1 MSGISGPSTTP
12 DNRLIDA
19 EEDLVPAPPVA
30 SARRT
35 LRAHP
40 ALLLLGIVLA
50 ALNMRAALAGVS
62 PLLGEISD
70 HFHLAATAT
79 SLVTTI
85 PLVFMGVASPLAPKL
100 ARRFGTESVL
110 LAALL
115 LLCGGILLRVAPPV
129 VTLFVGGAFVGT
141 AIAWLNVL
149 MPGLVKRDFPDR
161 AAAMTALYSTA
172 MIIGATASAAAA
184 VPLENALGGWRGS
197 LASWA
202 VLAAVAALLWVPQA
216 IIARRGLRHGQPAA
230 TPARA
235 TTTPAQ
241 ATTTATSPTPNT
253 SASASTS
260 VADQTATTTPGTR
273 GAAPA
278 RATADTGASRLSRSP
293 LAWQITL
300 FMGSQSLV
308 AYVVIAWLPTIF
320 TDHGMNK
327 STAGLVFAYSTLL
340 QGVGSFVVPL
350 LAGRMRQQ
358 RMLAVAVAALMACG
372 VIGLLSA
379 PTSGAWLWAT
389 LLGIGQGGALG
400 LALTMMVLRARD
412 AHTAARLSG
421 MAQTWGYLL
430 AAAGPLVLG
439 AVHQL
444 TDGWT
449 LPLLLLL
456 GVCAGLT
463 ALGLGAGRDLKV

>member
-1 MSGISGPSTTP
+1 MSGISGPSTAP
-12 DNRLIDA
+12 DDRLIDA
-19 EEDLVPAPPVA
+19 EEDLVPTPPVA
-30 SARRT
+30 AARRT

-100 ARRFGTESVL
+100 ARRFGTEAVL
-110 LAALL
+110 LGALV

-149 MPGLVKRDFPDR
+149 MPGLVKRDFPER
-161 AAAMTALYSTA
+161 AAAMTAVYSTA

-202 VLAAVAALLWVPQA
+202 LLAAVAALLWVPQA
-216 IIARRGLRHGQPAA
+216 VIARRGIRHGQPAA
-230 TPARA
+230 TPAR
-235 TTTPAQ
+235 P
-241 ATTTATSPTPNT
+241 TTAPVGPGSK
-253 SASASTS
+253 
-260 VADQTATTTPGTR
+260 AT
-273 GAAPA
+273 AAP
-278 RATADTGASRLSRSP
+278 DTSRLSRTP

-308 AYVVIAWLPTIF
+308 AYVVIAWLPTVF
-320 TDHGMNK
+320 TDNGMSK
-327 STAGLVFAYSTLL
+327 STAGLIFAYSTLL

-358 RMLAVAVAALMACG
+358 RMLAVGVASLMACG
-372 VIGLLSA
+372 VVGLLVS
-379 PTSGAWLWAT
+379 PTGGAWLWAT
-389 LLGIGQGGALG
+389 LLGVGQGGALG

-439 AVHQL
+439 AVHQV

-456 GVCAGLT
+456 GVCAGLA
-463 ALGLGAGRDLKV
+463 ALGLGAGRNLKV